1 MDTCKCSKAE
11 FGRERSETLSAQ
23 PEGKGLVT
31 IEHEPIIGETPQA
44 TLQSW
49 LTPNPLFYIRNHYS
63 IPQWESDSE
72 WALTLDG
79 HVDNTLS
86 FSREDFRSFPIQTL
100 PITLECAGN
109 NRSDLE
115 PQVPGNPFQNGAV
128 STAIWAGVPLRCL
141 LERSGIKEGAVE
153 VLFEGFDAGEPAPG
167 EQTQPYLRSL
177 SIDVAMHPHTL
188 LAYEMN
194 GEPLSREHG
203 YPLRLIVP
211 GWYGMASVKWLR
223 RISVIQEK
231 FEGFFQKDRYIIEG
245 DEGESVPIAQMHVK
259 SLISWPQSNTSL
271 ANTNLALQTHMIN
284 GMAWSGFAHIAKV
297 EISDDDGATWNEA
310 ELVGPRYRYSWQQ
323 WNFAWS
329 PKGAGHY
336 TLVARATDED
346 GNEQPLETRW
356 NSLGYI
362 INGVRPVCVEVR

>member
-1 MDTCKCSKAE
+1 MNTCKCSRAE
-11 FGRERSETLSAQ
+11 FDRERSETLSAQ
-23 PEGKGLVT
+23 PDRTGLVT
-31 IEHEPIIGETPQA
+31 IEEEPIIGETPQA

-63 IPQWESDSE
+63 IPECGSQWEL
-72 WALTLDG
+72 ALDG
-79 HVDNTLS
+79 HVNNSLT
-86 FSREDFRSFPIQTL
+86 FSQGDFRSFPIQTL

-128 STAIWAGVPLRCL
+128 STAIWAGVPLSCL
-141 LERSGIKEGAVE
+141 LERAGMREGAVE
-153 VLFEGFDAGEPAPG
+153 VLFEGFDVGEPAPG
-167 EQTQPYLRSL
+167 EETQPYLRSL
-177 SIDVAMHPHTL
+177 PIDVAMHPHTL

-194 GEPLSREHG
+194 GEVLSREHG

-223 RISVIQEK
+223 RISVLQEP
-231 FEGFFQKDRYIIEG
+231 FEGFFQKDRYIVKG
-245 DEGESVPIAQMHVK
+245 DDGESVPVSQMHVK
-259 SLISWPQSNTSL
+259 SLISWPEPD
-271 ANTNLALQTHMIN
+271 ANLPMGTHMIK

-297 EISDDDGATWNEA
+297 EISDDGGETWSEA
-310 ELVGPRYRYSWQQ
+310 DLVGPRYRYSWQQ
-323 WNFAWS
+323 WHFAWS
-329 PKGAGHY
+329 PKSEGHY

-346 GNEQPLETRW
+346 GNAQPLETRW

>member
-23 PEGKGLVT
+23 PEGTGLVT
-31 IEHEPIIGETPQA
+31 IEEEPIIGETPQA

-63 IPQWESDSE
+63 IPEWGSESE
-72 WALTLDG
+72 WELALDG
-79 HVDNTLS
+79 HVENALS
-86 FSREDFRSFPIQTL
+86 FGLNDFRSFPIQTL

-128 STAIWAGVPLRCL
+128 STAIWAGVPLRYL
-141 LERSGIKEGAVE
+141 LERAGPSEGAIE
-153 VLFEGFDAGEPAPG
+153 VLFEGFDMGEPAPE

-177 SIDVAMHPHTL
+177 PIDVATHPDTL

-203 YPLRLIVP
+203 YPMRLIVP

-223 RISVIQEK
+223 RISVLREP
-231 FEGFFQKDRYIIEG
+231 FEGFFQKDRYIVEN
-245 DEGESVPIAQMHVK
+245 DDGESVPVAQMHVK
-259 SLISWPQSNTSL
+259 SLISWPQSSASL
-271 ANTNLALQTHMIN
+271 PMQTHMIN

-297 EISDDDGATWNEA
+297 EVSDDGGETWSEA
-310 ELVGPRYRYSWQQ
+310 NLVGPRYRYSWQQ
-323 WNFAWS
+323 WTFEWE
-329 PKGAGHY
+329 PKSAGRY
-336 TLVARATDED
+336 TLVARATDEN
-346 GNEQPLETRW
+346 GNAQPLETRW

>member
-1 MDTCKCSKAE
+1 MNTCKCSRAE
-11 FGRERSETLSAQ
+11 FDRERSETLSAQ
-23 PEGKGLVT
+23 PESTGLVT
-31 IEHEPIIGETPQA
+31 IEEEPIIGETPQA
-44 TLQSW
+44 ILKSW
-49 LTPNPLFYIRNHYS
+49 LTPNPLFYIRNHYT
-63 IPQWESDSE
+63 IPECESQWELALDGSVDDALS
-72 WALTLDG
+72 LTLD
-79 HVDNTLS
+79 
-86 FSREDFRSFPIQTL
+86 DFRSFPIQTL

-141 LERSGIKEGAVE
+141 LERAGIQEGAVE

-177 SIDVAMHPHTL
+177 PMDVAMHPHTL

-194 GEPLSREHG
+194 GETLSREHG

-223 RISVIQEK
+223 RISVLQK
-231 FEGFFQKDRYIIEG
+231 PFEGFFQKDRYIVEG
-245 DEGESVPIAQMHVK
+245 DDGEPVPVSKMHVK
-259 SLISWPQSNTSL
+259 SLISWPESNTRL
-271 ANTNLALQTHMIN
+271 PMQTHMLN

-297 EISDDDGATWNEA
+297 EVSDDGGDTWSEA
-310 ELVGPRYRYSWQQ
+310 DLVGPRYRYSWQQ

-329 PKGAGHY
+329 PKSGGHY

-362 INGVRPVCVEVR
+362 INGVRPVRVKVG

>member
-1 MDTCKCSKAE
+1 MNTCKCSMAE
-11 FGRERSETLSAQ
+11 FDREKNYTLSAQ
-23 PEGKGLVT
+23 PESMGLVT
-31 IEHEPIIGETPQA
+31 IEEEPIIGETPQA

-63 IPQWESDSE
+63 IPECDSHWE
-72 WALTLDG
+72 LVLGG
-79 HVDNTLS
+79 HVENTIS
-86 FSREDFRSFPIQTL
+86 FSQKDFRSFPIQTL

-128 STAIWAGVPLRCL
+128 STAIWAGVPLRYL
-141 LERSGIKEGAVE
+141 LERTGIREGAVE
-153 VLFEGFDAGEPAPG
+153 VLFEGFDSGQPDPSE
-167 EQTQPYLRSL
+167 ETQPYLRSL
-177 SIDVAMHPHTL
+177 PIDVAMHPDTL

-223 RISVIQEK
+223 KISVLQES
-231 FEGFFQKDRYIIEG
+231 FEGFFQKDRYIVES
-245 DEGESVPIAQMHVK
+245 DDGEAVPVAKIHVK
-259 SLISWPQSNTSL
+259 SLISWPEPGAHMPS
-271 ANTNLALQTHMIN
+271 QTHMIT
-284 GMAWSGFAHIAKV
+284 GMAWSGFAHIARV
-297 EISDDDGATWNEA
+297 EISDDGGETWSDA
-310 ELVGPRYRYSWQQ
+310 ALVGPRYRYSWQQ
-323 WNFAWS
+323 WTFAWS
-329 PKGAGHY
+329 PESAGHY

-346 GNEQPLETRW
+346 GNTQPLETRW

>member
-11 FGRERSETLSAQ
+11 FDRERSDTLTAQ
-23 PEGKGLVT
+23 PDSMGLVT

-49 LTPNPLFYIRNHYS
+49 LTPNPLFYIRNHYTTPECGS
-63 IPQWESDSE
+63 QWE
-72 WALTLDG
+72 LTVDG
-79 HVDNTLS
+79 NVDDELS
-86 FSREDFRSFPIQTL
+86 FALDDFRRFPIQTL

-128 STAIWAGVPLRCL
+128 STAIWAGVPLRYL
-141 LERSGIKEGAVE
+141 LERAGIREGAVE

-167 EQTQPYLRSL
+167 EETQPYLRSL
-177 SIDVAMHPHTL
+177 PMDVAMHPDTL

-194 GEPLSREHG
+194 GELLSREHG
-203 YPLRLIVP
+203 YPLRLVVP

-223 RISVIQEK
+223 RISVLQEP
-231 FEGFFQKDRYIIEG
+231 FEGFFQKDRYIVEG
-245 DEGESVPIAQMHVK
+245 DDGVSVPISKMHVK
-259 SLISWPQSNTSL
+259 SLISWPESKTRMPMQSHTI
-271 ANTNLALQTHMIN
+271 H

-297 EISDDDGATWNEA
+297 EISDDGGETWSDA
-310 ELVGPRYRYSWQQ
+310 DLVGPRYRYSWQQ
-323 WNFAWS
+323 WNFSWS
-329 PKGAGHY
+329 PTRGGDY

-346 GNEQPLETRW
+346 GNIQPMETRW

-362 INGVRPVCVEVR
+362 INGVRPVCVEVV

>member
-1 MDTCKCSKAE
+1 MNTCKCSKAE

-23 PEGKGLVT
+23 PEGTGLVT
-31 IEHEPIIGETPQA
+31 IEREPIIGETPQA

-63 IPQWESDSE
+63 IPESVSQWELELGGNVDNSLS
-72 WALTLDG
+72 LTL
-79 HVDNTLS
+79 T
-86 FSREDFRSFPIQTL
+86 DFRSFPIQTL

-128 STAIWAGVPLRCL
+128 STAIWAGVPLRHV
-141 LERSGIKEGAVE
+141 LERAGISAGSIE
-153 VLFEGFDAGEPAPG
+153 VLFEGFDVGEPAPG
-167 EQTQPYLRSL
+167 EATQPYLRSL
-177 SIDVAMHPHTL
+177 PIDVAMHPDTL

-203 YPLRLIVP
+203 YPVRLIVP

-223 RISVIQEK
+223 RITVLQEP
-231 FEGFFQKDRYIIEG
+231 FEGFFQTDRYIVEG
-245 DEGESVPIAQMHVK
+245 DDGEQVPVAQMHVK
-259 SLISWPQSNTSL
+259 SLISWPEPDTQLSMQS
-271 ANTNLALQTHMIN
+271 HVIN

-297 EISDDDGATWNEA
+297 EISDDGGETWNEA
-310 ELVGPRYRYSWQQ
+310 DLVGPRYRYSWQQ
-323 WNFAWS
+323 WHFTWS
-329 PKGAGHY
+329 PESAGHY

-346 GNEQPLETRW
+346 GNVQPLETRW

-362 INGVRPVCVEVR
+362 INGVRPVCVEVN